1 MLGPLFRFELVR
13 LARRGT
19 HLPLRVALASLLLLG
34 LLATYLRLAPGTSAF
49 GLLFTDTAD
58 PRALQ
63 GFGETFL
70 IAFLIVQ
77 QAAVLLLTPVYAGG
91 AIAEEKEKGRLD
103 FLLTTTLSAW
113 QVVGGKLAAR
123 LVFVLAVVAVGLPVL
138 LFTLLFGGVSG
149 ERVLAGFAVNGVTA
163 VAVGAF
169 AVLLGVLRHTLR
181 DVLLWAFGGL
191 AASAL
196 VGLVLGCPTPGQ
208 SGAVVSPVTAFWPL
222 FEVWAG
228 NAPAT
233 ADPTWLL
240 VGVFAGI
247 HLPLAVV
254 CVWVAVAKVRTA
266 LPAPAVTPVSVDGP
280 AETQPPLPTLSPL
293 GEPPLPEWYK
303 LPEREVFAPGEV
315 ATAAA
320 GRGFLVPALR
330 DAEDPLEWKE
340 THFGGRLPLLE
351 GQWFATVRGCAV
363 AAFLFALG
371 MGLFIGLV
379 IAVQI
384 GRGMPE
390 VVNGVSRVFLVV
402 AVVAVPLVGLRAA
415 VGVTEERAKRTLE
428 SFFALPLERS
438 AILRAKWR
446 AAILRSR
453 WLLVA
458 MAAVLAAATVCGA
471 IHPLGSLAA
480 AAEVAGLTVLCV
492 GLGGWL
498 SVRCQSSVR
507 AALWFV
513 GVMLAVFIGPVL
525 VAALTALPLDRFSPP
540 VGLFLV
546 TSWTL
551 GGHSIDF
558 HEHLL
563 VAETV
568 GGLFVGL
575 GYAVAGLLFGWS
587 AVRRFEREGRE

>member
-19 HLPLRVALASLLLLG
+19 HLPLRVVLALLLLLG

-63 GFGETFL
+63 GFGE
-70 IAFLIVQ
+70 AFLTAFLTVQ

-91 AIAEEKEKGRLD
+91 AVAEEKEKGRLD

-123 LVFVLAVVAVGLPVL
+123 LVFVLAVLAVGLPVL

-169 AVLLGVLRHTLR
+169 AVLLSVLRHTLR

-191 AASAL
+191 AASGL
-196 VGLVLGCPTPGQ
+196 VGLLLGGFTTAHA
-208 SGAVVSPVTAFWPL
+208 GAAGSPVTVLWPL
-222 FEVWAG
+222 FDLWAG
-228 NAPAT
+228 DVPAN
-233 ADPTWLL
+233 ADPTWLW
-240 VGVFAGI
+240 VGVFTAI

-254 CVWVAVAKVRTA
+254 CVLVAVAKVRTA
-266 LPAPAVTPVSVDGP
+266 LPAPAVTPVSVEEP
-280 AETQPPLPTLSPL
+280 EETQPPLPMLSPL

-303 LPEREVFAPGEV
+303 LPQREAFAPGEV
-315 ATAAA
+315 PTAAPD
-320 GRGFLVPALR
+320 RGFLVPALR
-330 DAEDPLEWKE
+330 LAEDPLEWKE
-340 THFGGRLPLLE
+340 RHFGGRLPLLE
-351 GQWFATVRGCAV
+351 GQWFAVVRGCGV

-379 IAVQI
+379 TALQSGWEVA
-384 GRGMPE
+384 G
-390 VVNGVSRVFLVV
+390 VVNGVSRTFLVV
-402 AVVAVPLVGLRAA
+402 AVLAVPFAGLRAA
-415 VGVTEERAKRTLE
+415 TGVTEERAKNTLE
-428 SFFALPLERS
+428 SLFALPLERS
-438 AILRAKWR
+438 AILWAKWR
-446 AAILRSR
+446 AAIGRSR
-453 WLLVA
+453 RVLGS
-458 MAAVLAAATVCGA
+458 MAAVLLVATLCGA
-471 IHPLGSLAA
+471 IHPLGTLAA
-480 AAEVAGLTVLCV
+480 AAEVIGWTVFCV

-513 GVMLAVFIGPVL
+513 GVMIGVFVGPVL
-525 VAALTALPLDRFSPP
+525 LASLTDLPLDRFSPP
-540 VGLFLV
+540 VGQFDVTAWMLSGRATDFPEGTLV
-546 TSWTL
+546 GESV
-551 GGHSIDF
+551 GG
-558 HEHLL
+558 LL
-563 VAETV
+563 VALMCGTA
-568 GGLFVGL
+568 GLF
-575 GYAVAGLLFGWS
+575 FGWQ
-587 AVRRFEREGRE
+587 AVRRFEREGL